1 MGQLQRLMKLK
12 DLLEIEAHLPVKQVR
27 CSPCQ
32 LHRGTRQHQ
41 RRRPYRQEHLRGAQV
56 THTT

>member
-27 CSPCQ
+27 CLRFVFHAVPPSQ
-32 LHRGTRQHQ
+32 L
-41 RRRPYRQEHLRGAQV
+41 
-56 THTT
+56 